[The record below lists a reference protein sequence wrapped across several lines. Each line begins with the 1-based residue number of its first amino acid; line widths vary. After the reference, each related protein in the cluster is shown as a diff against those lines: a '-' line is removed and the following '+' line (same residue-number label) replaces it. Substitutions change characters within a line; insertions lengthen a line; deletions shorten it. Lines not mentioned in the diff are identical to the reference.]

1 MKPTKTLAVIATAS
15 LIAAGLKAYAEDG
28 HAAKGDKTKKAKEEL
43 PTKKISAVPD
53 TVKNAQVGEV
63 IVKCAG
69 IVKKG
74 KNHCGANGHDCNGL
88 SAKDPKIK
96 DFDPN
101 EWIYVRKEVC
111 DATPGKVVGQ
121 VKIVKN

>member
-1 MKPTKTLAVIATAS
+1 MKPGKTLAIVTVTS
-15 LIAAGLKAYAEDG
+15 LIMAGGKVYGNAHNKAQKKPQ
-28 HAAKGDKTKKAKEEL
+28 KGQVAM
-43 PTKKISAVPD
+43 PTKPISTMES
-53 TVKNAQVGEV
+53 TVKNPVVGEV

-74 KNHCGANGHDCNGL
+74 KNHCAAGGHQCHGL

-96 DFDPN
+96 DFDPK

-111 DATPGKVVGQ
+111 DATPGKVIGQ
-121 VKIVKN
+121 VKLVKG